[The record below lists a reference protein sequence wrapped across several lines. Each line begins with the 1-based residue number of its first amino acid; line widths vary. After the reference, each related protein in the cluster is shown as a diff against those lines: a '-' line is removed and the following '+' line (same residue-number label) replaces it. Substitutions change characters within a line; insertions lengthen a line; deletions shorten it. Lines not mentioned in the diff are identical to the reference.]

1 MRSFAVLLVFTFWT
15 CRAADSQKPPTLAD
29 ARAFMDRAEA
39 KLLDL
44 TIQDSRA
51 DWVKS
56 TFITYDSEI
65 LAAKADEQQI
75 SATMQLAKESTRFS
89 NLKMP
94 ADLDRE
100 FKLLRLS
107 LTLAAPSDPKEAQL
121 LTETASQ
128 MEGMY
133 GRGKYCPTPNKCQ
146 DLEDLSRILRTS
158 TDPKALL
165 DAWRGWHSIAPPIRP
180 LFQKYVDLGKQGR
193 P

>member
-1 MRSFAVLLVFTFWT
+1 
-15 CRAADSQKPPTLAD
+15 
-29 ARAFMDRAEA
+29 MDRAEA

-44 TIQDSRA
+44 TIQGARA

-56 TFITYDSEI
+56 TYITGDTEM

-75 SATMQLAKESTRFS
+75 AATMQLAKEYTRFN

-94 ADLDRE
+94 DALARE

-107 LTLAAPSDPKEAQL
+107 LTLAAPSDPKESQEV
-121 LTETASQ
+121 TEIASK

-133 GRGKYCPTPNKCQ
+133 GRGKYCPAPNKCQ
-146 DLEDLSRILRTS
+146 DLEDLSKILRTS
-158 TDPKALL
+158 TDPKELL

-180 LFQKYVDLGKQGR
+180 LFQKYVEL
-193 P
+193 